1 MFANKKYCI
10 IAPQFSDFY
19 DLSCRIFHKV
29 RMLDLRYYFRLR
41 KALPMIVFLAFN
53 LFYYSLIAQNKSDS
67 LAESIKMETDMQ
79 KKAQMLD
86 ELANEIKTKNL
97 PLAID
102 YALKAHRIA
111 IANNYVREIGISSS
125 TLGLLYSY
133 TDEKIDSAVYWNKRA
148 VLQLNFTKDSFE
160 ISRNY
165 NRLGVDYI
173 LKKDYVNSA
182 KYLLEAVKWAVTTKT
197 KANAYNNLGMI
208 SKKNGNYAIAI
219 EYYQNALKNYELINS
234 PASQSRTLSNLG
246 SLYIQRKEYL
256 RAKDL
261 YDESY
266 AIAKNINDSECLS
279 QSLNGLG
286 IVTNRLGDPDK
297 AINYLQLSANINKS
311 IGLNNEYAQQILN
324 IADIH
329 GEQKKYKE
337 AESEYLTVLK
347 IFSEQN
353 DSFTMSAVN
362 NNLGDLY
369 FKQKMLKKAA
379 VCFEKAYRYSLGFT
393 DVNYNRL
400 IIKNLSSIYD
410 QLGDT
415 KNALKYMK
423 IYDELNNKMVNV
435 AENVKIVELNHAY
448 DTSKKEK
455 QIIQKTAEIQ
465 ELQSD
470 RKYIY
475 LFIGILVFA
484 ILLTL
489 YLYKNRVSRN
499 QKLEE
504 NIQSIDKQISSLKL
518 ENQDLKMK
526 LQQTESELQNLE
538 SKYSKDK
545 EKLPDTHVS
554 LSKREYEVLLFIAEG
569 LSDKEIAEKI
579 FVSVT
584 TVRTHIRRIYD
595 KLLVKNRTEA
605 ISMLHKYQLTNE
617 SA

>member
-1 MFANKKYCI
+1 MFA
-10 IAPQFSDFY
+10 
-19 DLSCRIFHKV
+19 
-29 RMLDLRYYFRLR
+29 
-41 KALPMIVFLAFN
+41 FLLLN
-53 LFYYSLIAQNKSDS
+53 LFCFSLIAQNKSDS
-67 LAESIKMETDMQ
+67 LAESIKLETDMQ

-86 ELANEIKTKNL
+86 ELANEIKTKNI

-102 YALKAHRIA
+102 FALKGHRIA
-111 IANNYVREIGISSS
+111 IANNFVKEIGVSCS

-133 TDEKIDSAVYWNKRA
+133 LDDKLDSAVYWNKKSISY
-148 VLQLNFTKDSFE
+148 LNLTKDSFE

-173 LKKDYVNSA
+173 LKTDYVNAA
-182 KYLLEAVKWAVTTKT
+182 KYLLPAITWATTAKI
-197 KANAYNNLGMI
+197 KASAFNNLGMI
-208 SKKNGNYAIAI
+208 SKKNGSYAKAI

-234 PASQSRTLSNLG
+234 PAGQSRTLSNLG
-246 SLYIQRKEYL
+246 SLYIQRKDYK

-266 AIAKNINDSECLS
+266 SISININDSECIS

-286 IVTNRLGDPDK
+286 LVTNKLGDSEK
-297 AINYLQLSANINKS
+297 ALTYLQLSAEINKS
-311 IGLNNEYAQQILN
+311 LGLKNEYAQQILN
-324 IADIH
+324 IAGIH
-329 GEQKKYKE
+329 GEQNKYNE
-337 AESEYLTVLK
+337 AEAEYLSVLK
-347 IFSEQN
+347 IFTELK
-353 DSFTMSAVN
+353 DSFTISAVY

-369 FKQKMLKKAA
+369 FEHKMLKKAA
-379 VCFEKAYRYSLGFT
+379 NCFEKSYQYSLGFT

-435 AENVKIVELNHAY
+435 AENLKIVELNHSY

-455 QIIQKTAEIQ
+455 QIIQKTAQIQ
-465 ELQSD
+465 ELQSS

-475 LFIGILVFA
+475 MIICILIFAVF
-484 ILLTL
+484 LTL
-489 YLYKNRVSRN
+489 YLYRNRIRRHH
-499 QKLEE
+499 QLEE
-504 NIQSIDKQISSLKL
+504 NIQSIDNQISSLKI
-518 ENQDLKMK
+518 ENQDLKSK
-526 LQQTESELQNLE
+526 LLQTESELHSLE
-538 SKYSKDK
+538 HKYSKDK
-545 EKLPDTHVS
+545 DKLPETYVS

-605 ISMLHKYQLTNE
+605 ISMLHKYQLTHQ
-617 SA
+617 AT

>member
-1 MFANKKYCI
+1 MLNCRL
-10 IAPQFSDFY
+10 Y
-19 DLSCRIFHKV
+19 DK
-29 RMLDLRYYFRLR
+29 LRRV
-41 KALPMIVFLAFN
+41 LPVLTFLACN
-53 LFYYSLIAQNKSDS
+53 LFYISLIAQNKSDS
-67 LAESIKMETDMQ
+67 LAESIKLETDMQ

-86 ELANEIKTKNL
+86 ELANEIKTKNI

-102 YALKAHRIA
+102 YALKGNRIA
-111 IANNYVREIGISSS
+111 RANNLVKEIGVSCS

-133 TDEKIDSAVYWNKRA
+133 IDEKLDSAVYWNKKA
-148 VLQLNFTKDSFE
+148 IPNLIISNDSFE

-173 LKKDYVNSA
+173 LKKDNVNA
-182 KYLLEAVKWAVTTKT
+182 ARFLLQAINWAVTPKI
-197 KANAYNNLGMI
+197 KANAFNNLGMI
-208 SKKNGNYAIAI
+208 SKKNGSYAKAI

-246 SLYIQRKEYL
+246 SLYIQRKDYN
-256 RAKDL
+256 RAKNL

-266 AIAKNINDSECLS
+266 EIAQSINDSECLS
-279 QSLNGLG
+279 QSLNGIG
-286 IVTNRLGDPDK
+286 IVTNRLGDSEK
-297 AINYLQLSANINKS
+297 AISYLRLSADINKS
-311 IGLNNEYAQQILN
+311 IGLQNEYAQQILN

-337 AESEYLTVLK
+337 AEIEYLSVVK
-347 IFSEQN
+347 IFLEKN
-353 DSFTMSAVN
+353 DSFTLSAVN

-369 FKQKMLKKAA
+369 FKQKMLQKAA
-379 VCFEKAYRYSLGFT
+379 NCFEKAYHYSLGFT

-400 IIKNLSSIYD
+400 IVNNLSSIYD

-423 IYDELNNKMVNV
+423 LYDELNNKIVNV

-448 DTSKKEK
+448 DSSKKEK
-455 QIIQKTAEIQ
+455 QIIQKTEQIQ
-465 ELQSD
+465 ELQTS

-475 LFIGILVFA
+475 FFIFTLSLLVFV
-484 ILLTL
+484 ILFL
-489 YLYKNRVSRN
+489 YRKKIKR
-499 QKLEE
+499 QQFLEE
-504 NIQSIDKQISSLKL
+504 NIQSIDKQIDSLRI
-518 ENQDLKMK
+518 ENQDLKTK
-526 LQQTESELQNLE
+526 LQQTEFELQNLE
-538 SKYSKDK
+538 NKYRKDK

-605 ISMLHKYQLTNE
+605 ISMLHKYQLLNE
-617 SA
+617 AA

>member
-1 MFANKKYCI
+1 
-10 IAPQFSDFY
+10 
-19 DLSCRIFHKV
+19 
-29 RMLDLRYYFRLR
+29 
-41 KALPMIVFLAFN
+41 
-53 LFYYSLIAQNKSDS
+53 
-67 LAESIKMETDMQ
+67 
-79 KKAQMLD
+79 
-86 ELANEIKTKNL
+86 
-97 PLAID
+97 
-102 YALKAHRIA
+102 
-111 IANNYVREIGISSS
+111 
-125 TLGLLYSY
+125 
-133 TDEKIDSAVYWNKRA
+133 
-148 VLQLNFTKDSFE
+148 
-160 ISRNY
+160 
-165 NRLGVDYI
+165 
-173 LKKDYVNSA
+173 
-182 KYLLEAVKWAVTTKT
+182 
-197 KANAYNNLGMI
+197 
-208 SKKNGNYAIAI
+208 
-219 EYYQNALKNYELINS
+219 
-234 PASQSRTLSNLG
+234 LSNLG

-297 AINYLQLSANINKS
+297 AINYLQLSADINKS
-311 IGLNNEYAQQILN
+311 IGLNNEYAQQISN

-329 GEQKKYKE
+329 GEQKKYKD

-400 IIKNLSSIYD
+400 IIKNLSSIYH

-475 LFIGILVFA
+475 MFIGILISA

-569 LSDKEIAEKI
+569 LGDKEIAEKI

>member
-1 MFANKKYCI
+1 
-10 IAPQFSDFY
+10 
-19 DLSCRIFHKV
+19 
-29 RMLDLRYYFRLR
+29 MLNLRYYFRLR
-41 KALPMIVFLAFN
+41 KALPMIVLLAFN
-53 LFYYSLIAQNKSDS
+53 LFFYSLTAQNKSDS
-67 LAESIKMETDMQ
+67 LAESIKLETDMQ

-97 PLAID
+97 PVAID
-102 YALKAHRIA
+102 YAINGYRIA
-111 IANNYVREIGISSS
+111 IAHNFIKEIGVSCS

-133 TDEKIDSAVYWNKRA
+133 LDDKLDSAVYWNKKSINY
-148 VLQLNFTKDSFE
+148 LIITKDSFE

-173 LKKDYVNSA
+173 LMKDYVNAA
-182 KYLLEAVKWAVTTKT
+182 KYLLPAVSWATTSKI
-197 KANAYNNLGMI
+197 KASAFNNLGMI
-208 SKKNGNYAIAI
+208 SKKNGNYAKAI
-219 EYYQNALKNYELINS
+219 EYYQSALKNYELINS

-246 SLYIQRKEYL
+246 SLYIQLKDYN

-266 AIAKNINDSECLS
+266 SISININDSECIS

-286 IVTNRLGDPDK
+286 IVTHKLGDSEK
-297 AINYLQLSANINKS
+297 ALRFLKLSAEINKS
-311 IGLNNEYAQQILN
+311 LALKNEYAQQMLI

-329 GEQKKYKE
+329 GEQNKYGE
-337 AESEYLTVLK
+337 AEAEYLSVLK
-347 IFSEQN
+347 IFTELK
-353 DSFTMSAVN
+353 DSFTMSAVY

-369 FKQKMLKKAA
+369 FKHKMLKKAA
-379 VCFEKAYRYSLGFT
+379 NCFEKSYHYSLGFT
-393 DVNYNRL
+393 DANYNRL

-423 IYDELNNKMVNV
+423 LYDDLNNKMVNI
-435 AENVKIVELNHAY
+435 AENVKIMELNHAY
-448 DTSKKEK
+448 DTAKKEK

-475 LFIGILVFA
+475 LFIGILIFSVF
-484 ILLTL
+484 LTL
-489 YLYKNRVSRN
+489 YLYRIRVNR
-499 QKLEE
+499 QHQLEE
-504 NIQSIDKQISSLKL
+504 NIQSIDKQISSLKI
-518 ENQDLKMK
+518 ENHDLKMK
-526 LQQTESELQNLE
+526 LQETESELQNLE
-538 SKYSKDK
+538 SKYSKNK
-545 EKLPDTHVS
+545 EKLPETHVS

-569 LSDKEIAEKI
+569 LSDKDIAEKI

-605 ISMLHKYQLTNE
+605 ISMLHKYQLISE
-617 SA
+617 AA